1 MFNSFQVQD
10 SEFAGT
16 KSYGTGVQYQFSQ
29 NSLIPGVVMRL
40 RYGSYDLP
48 DDVSDYDARQDRTE
62 TTFDINYAFA
72 KDASIGDVSLDG
84 LSVQFR
90 VAYNDYE
97 TDHQLIQD
105 YQQKWGIDFDSVTDD
120 FVDVRLYV
128 DYKF

>member
-1 MFNSFQVQD
+1 
-10 SEFAGT
+10 
-16 KSYGTGVQYQFSQ
+16 
-29 NSLIPGVVMRL
+29 MRL

-62 TTFDINYAFA
+62 TTFDINYAFG

-97 TDHQLIQD
+97 TDHQLIKD